1 MRIDLRKLAAIDI
14 ALLGY
19 KVIVAEYLC
28 GVVLCVAMGGLVLA
42 KRTSVWQL
50 ALGLYLIGIGANYV
64 PMLWFAIAI
73 GSRERA
79 RTEISDELGDS
90 RAAMGKYRKA
100 SLVLLVPLAA
110 LILAVRKT

>member
-1 MRIDLRKLAAIDI
+1 
-14 ALLGY
+14 
-19 KVIVAEYLC
+19 
-28 GVVLCVAMGGLVLA
+28 
-42 KRTSVWQL
+42 
-50 ALGLYLIGIGANYV
+50 
-64 PMLWFAIAI
+64 MLWFAIAI

-90 RAAMGKYRKA
+90 RAAMDKYRKA